1 MAKKGNNRYSKPGT
15 QKQPPA
21 TATKQVDIRTT
32 AAESV
37 KAASIGANETD
48 IDQIGVIDIPSSLT
62 GDDLR
67 SLFRD
72 MEEARRLFETQRSR
86 LNQEST
92 KILEDK
98 KKLESDSQLLQSQQ
112 IDFDLKNSALEK
124 EKTELEKER
133 KEIQKHLDELSQR
146 ESDISRREA
155 NARANFLDQYQEVY
169 QQANSQIDLYQTEL
183 SRLMGELAEK
193 RVNGLQQLE
202 IELDRIRQDSE
213 TRLVN
218 LREIHEKQIEA
229 DRAKLEEIRK
239 EIEANQQSQEIER
252 ARINRDRSKLETDL
266 LIFQEDKALLEET
279 VNKLVEKN
287 TQRIQEELEYF
298 KERFQEASTYREK
311 YKKSLVAWDEISRKV
326 GKDAET
332 ILNYIKT
339 LEAERD
345 SLKTKLSDSA
355 TQQDLERLQELEAKK
370 EEWDNERFR
379 LSRELEELH
388 RKLSNARLSVVEH
401 EDLRNENLT
410 LEASRRLLLQR
421 VKELRE
427 DIDARLEKDIEG
439 DSPFPR
445 CYSIDHEFSNPTI
458 TEPVVNLESLAKQIQ
473 MRIANENLY
482 YSDRDIR
489 SLIAGMAMS
498 RMAILQGISGT
509 GKTSLPIH
517 FIKAVGGFCEVI
529 EVQAGWRD
537 RDDLLGHFNS
547 FERKFYEKK
556 FLQALYKASRPTN
569 SDKICIIL
577 LDEMNLSYP
586 EQYFADFLSVLE
598 RDDQEQVIDL
608 ISRPLPGRPV
618 PTGFVD
624 GCRLPVSPNIW
635 FMGTANRD
643 ETTKD
648 IADKTY
654 DRSNVLELP
663 VKHPIYPVTQ
673 ITTSPSTISYKHLK
687 LAFQKAQADNQYQE
701 AVEKAWNFF
710 EVMRPFLGKRMGIG
724 WGNRLKTQLSIYLP
738 VLCASGGNLGEAV
751 DDILALK
758 VLRKV
763 RDRYEIQYKDLEDL
777 LKELGA
783 AWKKVDSKVKT
794 SEVWYE
800 NLPRTFDLIDDE
812 QNKKKLRQA
821 EETSI

>member
-124 EKTELEKER
+124 ERTELEKER
-133 KEIQKHLDELSQR
+133 KEIQKHQDDLIQR
-146 ESDISRREA
+146 ESDISLREA
-155 NARANFLDQYQEVY
+155 NARANFLDQYKEVY

-213 TRLVN
+213 TRLAN
-218 LREIHEKQIEA
+218 LREIHDKQIEA
-229 DRAKLEEIRK
+229 DRAKLEDIRK
-239 EIEANQQSQEIER
+239 EIEANQKSQEIER

-266 LIFQEDKALLEET
+266 LIFQEDKAILEET

-298 KERFQEASTYREK
+298 KERFQEASAYREK

-339 LEAERD
+339 LESERD
-345 SLKTKLSDSA
+345 SLKAKLSDSA

-410 LEASRRLLLQR
+410 LEASRRLLLQ
-421 VKELRE
+421 
-427 DIDARLEKDIEG
+427 
-439 DSPFPR
+439 
-445 CYSIDHEFSNPTI
+445 
-458 TEPVVNLESLAKQIQ
+458 
-473 MRIANENLY
+473 
-482 YSDRDIR
+482 
-489 SLIAGMAMS
+489 
-498 RMAILQGISGT
+498 
-509 GKTSLPIH
+509 
-517 FIKAVGGFCEVI
+517 
-529 EVQAGWRD
+529 
-537 RDDLLGHFNS
+537 
-547 FERKFYEKK
+547 
-556 FLQALYKASRPTN
+556 
-569 SDKICIIL
+569 
-577 LDEMNLSYP
+577 
-586 EQYFADFLSVLE
+586 
-598 RDDQEQVIDL
+598 
-608 ISRPLPGRPV
+608 
-618 PTGFVD
+618 
-624 GCRLPVSPNIW
+624 
-635 FMGTANRD
+635 
-643 ETTKD
+643 
-648 IADKTY
+648 
-654 DRSNVLELP
+654 
-663 VKHPIYPVTQ
+663 
-673 ITTSPSTISYKHLK
+673 
-687 LAFQKAQADNQYQE
+687 
-701 AVEKAWNFF
+701 
-710 EVMRPFLGKRMGIG
+710 
-724 WGNRLKTQLSIYLP
+724 
-738 VLCASGGNLGEAV
+738 
-751 DDILALK
+751 
-758 VLRKV
+758 
-763 RDRYEIQYKDLEDL
+763 
-777 LKELGA
+777 
-783 AWKKVDSKVKT
+783 
-794 SEVWYE
+794 
-800 NLPRTFDLIDDE
+800 
-812 QNKKKLRQA
+812 
-821 EETSI
+821 